1 MDFIYYFRLWLK
13 PQETPTTIDEMC
25 VYQLPAPS
33 GRDFLR
39 WAILTEAIP
48 ISRTE
53 LTQED
58 IKRLFDY
65 QTHLNEEKIK
75 YKQVIGDILNAFDTR
90 EALGWKKAKKI
101 AKFGI

>member
-1 MDFIYYFRLWLK
+1 
-13 PQETPTTIDEMC
+13 
-25 VYQLPAPS
+25 
-33 GRDFLR
+33 
-39 WAILTEAIP
+39 LTEAIP

-53 LTQED
+53 LTQEA

-101 AKFGI
+101 AKLELLTYAAGSPLPTAGG

>member
-1 MDFIYYFRLWLK
+1 
-13 PQETPTTIDEMC
+13 
-25 VYQLPAPS
+25 
-33 GRDFLR
+33 
-39 WAILTEAIP
+39 LTEAIP

-75 YKQVIGDILNAFDTR
+75 YKQVIGDILSAFDTR
-90 EALGWKKAKKI
+90 EVLGWKKAKKI
-101 AKFGI
+101 AKLELPNRYILQYNQVRKQLVAVNKKLRALEKSE